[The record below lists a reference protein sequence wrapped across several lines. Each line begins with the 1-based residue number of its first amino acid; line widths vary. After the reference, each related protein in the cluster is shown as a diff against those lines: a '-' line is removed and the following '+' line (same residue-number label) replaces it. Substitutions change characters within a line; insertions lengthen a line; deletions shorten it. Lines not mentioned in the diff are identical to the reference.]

1 MTNSFTLDRRN
12 AKIMGVCAG
21 LSNQTGLDVTLVRVA
36 LVLLTLCALGPIGVV
51 AYLLA
56 GWLAEG

>member
-1 MTNSFTLDRRN
+1 MQTSFTLDRRN
-12 AKIMGVCAG
+12 ARIMGVCSG
-21 LSNQTGLDVTLVRVA
+21 LSAKTGVDVLIVRIAV
-36 LVLLTLCALGPIGVV
+36 VLLTLFALGPVGVV